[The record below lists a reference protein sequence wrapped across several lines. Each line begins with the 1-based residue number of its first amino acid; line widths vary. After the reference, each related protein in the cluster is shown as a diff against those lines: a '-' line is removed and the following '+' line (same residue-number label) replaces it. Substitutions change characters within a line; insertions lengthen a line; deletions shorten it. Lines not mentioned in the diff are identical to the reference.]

1 MLSATGPARDRSDM
15 RSVLMGVAFGIGVT
29 VATAQ
34 AADFRI
40 PGTGQRYCYDAER
53 QISCPT
59 IGQPFFGQD
68 GNLPGP
74 DPRYADLGGGVVLD
88 ERTGLMWS
96 QAVWPEMTWEQARQ
110 IAPTLRLGSYAD
122 WRLPTVKELYSLIR
136 FDGWFSGRVASSIPF
151 IDHQIFAFQYGP
163 ETAPAE
169 AGPPNRPPSGPG
181 IGHPPTGPGQR
192 GGAGMGPPPG
202 QGMGPPPGPGM
213 GQGNGPRPA
222 NAPLGMAGAAGK
234 RAIDVQLWT
243 ATEQVGRVMHNE
255 RAILGVNFAD
265 GRIKSYPL
273 LAPGRR
279 DGTLNRLGVRFVRG
293 ATGYGEGRLTDNG
306 DGTVT
311 DQGSGLV
318 WQQIDDGETR
328 NWRDALG
335 YCQGLTL
342 AGLRGWR
349 LPNAKELQTIVDYQ
363 ANPSVTGRA
372 AIRAPLQVSREE
384 SYFWSSTTH
393 LDGPEDR
400 RASQAVY
407 VAFGRALGWLEMPP
421 GSGDRR
427 LVDVHGAGAQRSD
440 PKDGDPTR
448 FAQGRGPQGDEVRI
462 FNFAR
467 CVRGPA

>member
-1 MLSATGPARDRSDM
+1 M
-15 RSVLMGVAFGIGVT
+15 RSVLMGVAFGIGLT
-29 VATAQ
+29 TAMAQ
-34 AADFRI
+34 AAEYRI
-40 PGTGQRYCYDAER
+40 PGTGQRHCFDAER
-53 QISCPT
+53 PIPCPSV
-59 IGQPFFGQD
+59 GQPFFGQD

-74 DPRYADLGGGVVLD
+74 EPRYTDLGGGVVLD
-88 ERTGLMWS
+88 ERTELMWS
-96 QAVWPEMTWEQARQ
+96 QAVWPDLTWEQARQ
-110 IAPTLRLGSYAD
+110 MAPTLRLGSYAD

-136 FDGWFSGRVASSIPF
+136 FDGWFSGRVANSIPF
-151 IDHQIFAFQYGP
+151 IDRTIFAFQYGP
-163 ETAPAE
+163 ENAGSSMGPGG
-169 AGPPNRPPSGPG
+169 GPPMAGGDNRPG

-192 GGAGMGPPPG
+192 GGAP
-202 QGMGPPPGPGM
+202 MGPPPGPGM
-213 GQGNGPRPA
+213 GMGPRPA
-222 NAPLGMAGAAGK
+222 NGPAGMTNPGGGPGGGGGK
-234 RAIDVQLWT
+234 RPIDVQLWT
-243 ATEQVGRVMHNE
+243 ATEQIGRVMHQE

-293 ATGYGEGRLTDNG
+293 AAGYGEGTLTDNG

-311 DQGSGLV
+311 DHGSGLL
-318 WQQIDDGETR
+318 WQQIDDGESR
-328 NWRDALG
+328 NWRDALA
-335 YCQGLTL
+335 YCQSLTL
-342 AGLRGWR
+342 AGQKGWR
-349 LPNAKELQTIVDYQ
+349 LPNAKELQTIVDYR
-363 ANPSVTGRA
+363 NSPSVTGRA
-372 AIRAPLQVSREE
+372 ALRAPLQVSRAE
-384 SYFWSSTTH
+384 SYFWSATTH

-421 GSGDRR
+421 GSGERQ

-440 PKDGDPTR
+440 PKDGDPAR